1 MSNQRGRMS
10 KRRTS
15 TGGPSASSPAA
26 GCRPAVPTA
35 SSLRRSVASSLKLV
49 PGVSCAFASAGP
61 ATSLRPVALYAT
73 VITGSIIL
81 IFPLWWMIS
90 VSLLSPGQAA
100 AAAVSARG
108 FPLVPTEP
116 HWSNYVEALRQM
128 GTRPWL
134 GFIDALANTIVVTVL
149 SVVGQILSCS
159 LAGYGFAR
167 LRFRGRDPLFV
178 IMLATM
184 MLPAQVTMIPLFILF
199 RTLGWIDTLRPLIVP
214 TFFGNAFYIFM
225 FRQFFAQI
233 PESLVEAA
241 RIDGCGHLRIWA
253 QIMLPICRPVIAIT
267 AIFTFIFVWNDFL
280 GPLIYLHS
288 EQHYTLAIALNSFR
302 NQYGGVNN
310 VHLLMAASVVT
321 MVPCIVLFFVA
332 QRHFVGGLTLGAV
345 KG

>member
-1 MSNQRGRMS
+1 
-10 KRRTS
+10 
-15 TGGPSASSPAA
+15 
-26 GCRPAVPTA
+26 
-35 SSLRRSVASSLKLV
+35 
-49 PGVSCAFASAGP
+49 
-61 ATSLRPVALYAT
+61 
-73 VITGSIIL
+73 
-81 IFPLWWMIS
+81 MIS

-100 AAAVSARG
+100 AAAVSAEG
-108 FPLVPTEP
+108 FPLLPREP

-134 GFIDALANTIVVTVL
+134 GFVDALANTIVVTVL
-149 SVVGQILSCS
+149 SVVGQVLSCS

-199 RTLGWIDTLRPLIVP
+199 RTLGWIDTLLPLIVP
-214 TFFGNAFYIFM
+214 TFFGNAFFIFM

-241 RIDGCGHLRIWA
+241 RLDGCGHLRIWA

-280 GPLIYLHS
+280 APLIYLHS
-288 EQHYTLAIALNSFR
+288 EEHYTLAIALNSFR